1 MCLHIYTPAHI
12 DIVHTHLCTNTH
24 LYSYKDSNICVYTH
38 STMIKMTNIV
48 YYILLSPKCIAPKK
62 KLVLEN
68 TPKSSSLR

>member
-1 MCLHIYTPAHI
+1 MCLHIHTPAHI

-62 KLVLEN
+62 KISFGKYPQIVK
-68 TPKSSSLR
+68 P